1 MLLESKHYV
10 FWRPFRKWWTTSNFS
25 HRESIWKSKLTY
37 IYIFI
42 QIKFRCSQNLSFLTK
57 ISFYRKFDIGNQ
69 IRKHIIPVYQF
80 SMENLHI
87 HFVLFF
93 FRNLS
98 FFKQENL
105 TPNLTP
111 KINMNSM
118 LYLYFN
124 VGRNLTCNI
133 KRCF

>member
-1 MLLESKHYV
+1 MRQGINSGYVLHKYKMLLESKHYV
-10 FWRPFRKWWTTSNFS
+10 FWRPSRKWWTTSNFS

-80 SMENLHI
+80 SMENLHT
-87 HFVLFF
+87 HFF
-93 FRNLS
+93 F
-98 FFKQENL
+98 FFFSEICHFLNK
-105 TPNLTP
+105 
-111 KINMNSM
+111 KI
-118 LYLYFN
+118 LPQ
-124 VGRNLTCNI
+124 I
-133 KRCF
+133 